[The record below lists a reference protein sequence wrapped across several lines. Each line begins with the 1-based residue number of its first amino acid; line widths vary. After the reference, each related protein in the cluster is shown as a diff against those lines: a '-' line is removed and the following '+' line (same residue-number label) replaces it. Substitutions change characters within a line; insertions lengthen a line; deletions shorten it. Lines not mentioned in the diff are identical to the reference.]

1 MIDPDISTRDALR
14 LLTVDDDPRQLS
26 RRRFLQLVGAGAA
39 AGAFGGTVLDIVGEA
54 SEAWAGTPVGPT
66 DGILVLVGLFGGSDG
81 LNVVVPYADSNYYTQ
96 HGSLA
101 VPAASVLKIDTRV
114 GLNPNLA
121 YVKSLYDKGEVA
133 VVQGVGYPNPD
144 LSHFTSMALWMAG
157 KLDSYTPSTGWIGRW
172 LDGLSTDELMRAATI
187 GSGLPLHLLG
197 RNRRGVSVPPW
208 GAGFGGGTGV
218 QENWMYDAI
227 RKYATTSAARGA
239 WHDMAAATTR
249 NVLDVSRDAAP
260 AFART
265 LPTGDLEKKL
275 TIAARLI
282 NADVGLRVV
291 DAGYDGY
298 DTHAGQPTAFTNL
311 LVDLDRAIK
320 AFFTTLDDRFRSRVT
335 IMTYSEF
342 GRTSW
347 SNDSAGTDHGTSNNH
362 FVIGRGVKGGLYGA
376 QPSLAGLG
384 RWDRMP
390 FGVDFRSMYA
400 SVLDGW
406 MGGGSST
413 VLGGTFSNLGLF
425 KQAPGVGV
433 ATGAVPSPVLG
444 DFVGLAPAR
453 VYDSRLAPRA
463 VQVGAGTTAEATV
476 LGVGGVPAT
485 GVTAVAVSISAT
497 GGSTAST
504 LSAFPTGGAKP
515 DTSHV
520 IVPTTTASTSTAIV
534 PVGRNGRINVWNDL
548 GSADCVVDVVGYF
561 ASAVTATSTKLTTV
575 TAARLM
581 DTRSGT
587 GGKTGA
593 FAAAT
598 SFDLTVRGV
607 AGVPTT
613 ATVVVLNVTA
623 VTPTANGSL
632 TAWSAGTTRPT
643 VPSVSFS
650 TGNTVSNLVIA
661 RVSSKG
667 MVSIYNSA
675 GSTHVV
681 VDVQGYFA
689 PSTTTRGRYRP
700 MTPGRLLD
708 TRPDTVAP
716 LGAASTTN
724 LQVLGAAGVPATGVS
739 AVALSITAHQPTAA
753 TNLTCWPSLTTR
765 PTTANVNG
773 RVGTATTNLAVV
785 KVGTDGKVS
794 LYNSAGTVDAVVDV
808 LGYFT
813 A

>member
-14 LLTVDDDPRQLS
+14 LLTVDDDPRLLS

-39 AGAFGGTVLDIVGEA
+39 AGALGGGMLELMGEA

-101 VPAASVLKIDTRV
+101 IPAASVLKIDTRV
-114 GLNPNLA
+114 GLNPNLSF
-121 YVKSLYDKGEVA
+121 VKSLYDKGEVA

-187 GSGLPLHLLG
+187 GTGLPLHLVG
-197 RNRRGVSVPPW
+197 RTRRGVSVSPW
-208 GAGFGGGTGV
+208 GAGFGGGTDV
-218 QENWMYDAI
+218 HDTWMYDAV
-227 RKYATTSAARGA
+227 RKYSTTSAARGV

-260 AFART
+260 VYART

-275 TIAARLI
+275 TMAARLI

-298 DTHAGQPTAFTNL
+298 DTHASQPTAFANL
-311 LVDLDRAIK
+311 LTDLDRGIR

-347 SNDSAGTDHGTSNNH
+347 SNDSSGTDHGTSNNH

-390 FGVDFRSMYA
+390 FGIDFRSMYA

-413 VLGGTFSNLGLF
+413 VLGGTFTNLGLF

-433 ATGAVPSPVLG
+433 ASGSVPTPALG

-453 VYDSRLAPRA
+453 IYDSRLAPRA
-463 VQVGAGTTAEATV
+463 IQVGAGTTAEATV
-476 LGVGGVPAT
+476 LGVGGVPTT
-485 GVTAVAVSISAT
+485 GVTAVAVNISAT
-497 GGSTAST
+497 GGTEVST
-504 LSAFPTGGAKP
+504 LTTWPTGAPKP
-515 DTSHV
+515 TTSHV
-520 IVPTTTASTSTAIV
+520 VVPTTTATTSTAIV
-534 PVGRNGRINVWNDL
+534 PVGSSGRINVGNDL
-548 GSADCVVDVVGYF
+548 GSNDCIVDVVGYF
-561 ASAVTATSTKLTTV
+561 RSTATSTSTKLTSV
-575 TAARLM
+575 TPARLM
-581 DTRSGT
+581 DTRTGT

-593 FAAAT
+593 FTAGT
-598 SFDLTVRGV
+598 SFNLTVRGV
-607 AGVPTT
+607 AGVPTSADT
-613 ATVVVLNVTA
+613 VVLNVTA
-623 VTPTANGSL
+623 VSPTANGFL
-632 TAWSAGTTRPT
+632 TVWPAGTTRPT
-643 VPSVSFS
+643 STSVSFS
-650 TGNTVSNLVIA
+650 TGNTVANLVLA
-661 RVSSKG
+661 KVNSKG
-667 MVSIYNSA
+667 QVSIFNSA

-689 PSTTTRGRYRP
+689 TSTTTRGRYMP
-700 MTPGRLLD
+700 IAPGRLLD
-708 TRPDTVAP
+708 TRPDAVPA

-724 LQVLGAAGVPATGVS
+724 LQVLGAAGVPASGVA
-739 AVALSITAHQPTAA
+739 AVALSITAHQPTAS
-753 TNLTCWPSLTTR
+753 TYLTCWPSLTTR

-773 RVGTATTNLAVV
+773 RIGASSTNLAVV
-785 KVGTDGKVS
+785 RLGTDGKVS
-794 LYNSAGTVDAVVDV
+794 LYNLAGTVDAVVDV

>member
-14 LLTVDDDPRQLS
+14 LLTVDDDPRLLS
-26 RRRFLQLVGAGAA
+26 RRRFLQLIGAGAA
-39 AGAFGGTVLDIVGEA
+39 AGALGGQMLDLVGGA
-54 SEAWAGTPVGPT
+54 SEAWAGTPIGPT
-66 DGILVLVGLFGGSDG
+66 DGILVLVGLFGGTDG

-101 VPAASVLKIDTRV
+101 IPAASVLKIDTRV

-121 YVKSLYDKGEVA
+121 YLKSLYDRGEVA

-172 LDGLSTDELMRAATI
+172 LDGLSTDELMRAANV
-187 GSGLPLHLLG
+187 GSGLPLHLVG

-208 GAGFGGGTGV
+208 GAGFGGGTDV
-218 QENWMYDAI
+218 HDTWMYDAI
-227 RKYATTSAARGA
+227 RQFSSSSAARGA

-265 LPTGDLEKKL
+265 LPAGDLEKKL

-291 DAGYDGY
+291 DASHDGY
-298 DTHAGQPTAFTNL
+298 DTHAGQPTVFANL
-311 LVDLDRAIK
+311 LTDLDRGLK

-335 IMTYSEF
+335 IVTYSEF

-362 FVIGRGVKGGLYGA
+362 FVIGRGVKGGLYGT

-390 FGVDFRSMYA
+390 FGIDFRSMYA

-433 ATGAVPSPVLG
+433 ASGTVPTPALG
-444 DFVGLAPAR
+444 DFVGVAPAR
-453 VYDSRLAPRA
+453 VYDSRLAPR
-463 VQVGAGTTAEATV
+463 VIQVGAGTTAEATV
-476 LGVGGVPAT
+476 VGVGGVPAT
-485 GVTAVAVSISAT
+485 GVTAVAVNISAT
-497 GGSTAST
+497 GGSAAST
-504 LSAFPTGGAKP
+504 LSAWPTGAVRP
-515 DTSHV
+515 STSHV
-520 IVPTTTASTSTAIV
+520 VVPTTSTSTSTAIV
-534 PVGRNGRINVWNDL
+534 PVGRSGRINVFNDL
-548 GSADCVVDVVGYF
+548 GAADCIVDVVGYF
-561 ASAVTATSTKLTTV
+561 TPTVTTTSTKLTTV
-575 TAARLM
+575 TPARLM

-593 FAAAT
+593 FAAGS
-598 SFDLTVRGV
+598 SFNLAVRGV
-607 AGVPTT
+607 AGVPTN
-613 ATVVVLNVTA
+613 ATTVVLNVTA
-623 VTPTANGSL
+623 VTPTANGFL
-632 TAWSAGTTRPT
+632 TVWQTGTTRPT
-643 VPSVSFS
+643 ASSVSFS
-650 TGNTVSNLVIA
+650 TGNTVNNLVVA
-661 RVSSKG
+661 RVNSKG
-667 MVSIYNSA
+667 QVTIYNSA
-675 GSTHVV
+675 GSTHVL

-689 PSTTTRGRYRP
+689 PSTTTRGRYMPLR
-700 MTPGRLLD
+700 PGRLLD
-708 TRPDTVAP
+708 TRPDAVPP
-716 LGAASTTN
+716 LGAASTTT
-724 LQVLGAAGVPATGVS
+724 LQVLGAGGVPATGVS

-753 TNLTCWPSLTTR
+753 AFLTCWPSLTTR
-765 PTTANVNG
+765 PTTANVNARLG
-773 RVGTATTNLAVV
+773 ASSTNLAVV
-785 KVGTDGKVS
+785 RVGTDGKVS